1 MYLKI
6 IVFLLVACVASAQQT
21 INGMVHV
28 QEGQDLHPLEGVNVF
43 WAGTSMGTTTDAEGR
58 FRIQPTD
65 DAKQL
70 VFSYI
75 GFETDVLTVDS
86 NEMIHHTMRPATDDN
101 LDEVVVSKR
110 RKSVQKSYFETRNIV
125 NVSSDELLKAAC
137 CNLSESFETNPSID
151 VNFDDALTGVK
162 QVQMMGLASPYMMIS
177 EENIPMI
184 RGASQVYGLSF
195 TPGTWVESMQIT
207 KGAGSVV
214 NGFESMT
221 GQINTEL
228 KKPLSSEKLFLN
240 LFRSFNGRS
249 ELNLHTK
256 TDVTSKLSTSL
267 FVHLNQRTQKNDRNE
282 DAFLDTP
289 LSEQW
294 NVLNRWQYIDSQK
307 GFVSFL
313 NLRLMGDQ
321 KQLGSVDFD
330 PDLHKDTTTFW
341 GSEIFTDRLDA
352 SFKLGYVNP
361 AIPYQSMGFQLAYSR
376 HDQDSYFGLRTYDIN
391 HQSWYGSLLYNS
403 IISNTK
409 HKIKT
414 GLNVAYDAYDEHVL
428 TDPYNRIDRSVGG
441 FFEYTYDSLER
452 LNASVGLRYDH
463 HNHLGGFLTPRVHL
477 RYKFSDLTILRFS
490 VGSGRKTA
498 NIFSENQK
506 LFASSRTIEIP
517 NVSDSRFGL
526 LPERAWNYGFSLIK
540 GFDLWQMSSSLSLDV
555 FRTEFVN
562 QVVVDWETA
571 DAIRFYN
578 LAGDSFANS
587 LQLGFDSELANDLNL
602 RLAYK
607 YYDVQLD
614 YDTGRKQKPLQ
625 PEHRFFANLGYVGSK
640 WRLDGTYQHT
650 GAMRIPSTGN
660 GPEEQTN
667 PFGLINAQITY
678 IPNPKLELYVGAENA
693 ADYRQIDPIVSVNDP
708 FGLSFDTTQVYAP
721 VEGRMMYVGIR
732 YNLLTNTF

>member
-1 MYLKI
+1 MYSKI
-6 IVFLLVACVASAQQT
+6 IVFLYSVCVASAQQA
-21 INGMVHV
+21 INGMVHI
-28 QEGQDLHPLEGVNVF
+28 QEGQDLRPLEGVNIY
-43 WAGTSMGTTTDAEGR
+43 WAGTTTGTISDVSGK
-58 FRIQPTD
+58 FRVTPVD
-65 DAKQL
+65 DTNQL

-75 GFETDVLTVDS
+75 GFKTDTLRVNTR
-86 NEMIHHTMRPATDDN
+86 EMIHHTMRPQTDDN
-101 LDEVVVSKR
+101 LDEVVISKR
-110 RKSVQKSYFETRNIV
+110 RKTVQKSYFETQNIV

-162 QVQMMGLASPYMMIS
+162 QVQMMGLASPYLMIS
-177 EENIPMI
+177 EENIPMV

-256 TDVTSKLSTSL
+256 TDVSSKLSTNL
-267 FVHLNQRTQKNDRNE
+267 FVHLNQRDQKNDRNN
-282 DAFLDTP
+282 DSFLDNP

-294 NVLNRWQYIDSQK
+294 NVLNRWQYIDAEK

-330 PDLHKDTTTFW
+330 PDLHKDTTSFW

-361 AIPYQSMGFQLAYSR
+361 AIPYESIGFQLAHSR

-391 HQSWYGSLLYNS
+391 HQSWYGSVLFNS

-409 HKIKT
+409 HKFKT
-414 GLNVAYDAYDEHVL
+414 GLNVAYDAYKEQVL
-428 TDPYNRIDRSVGG
+428 TNSYNRIDRSVGG
-441 FFEYTYDSLER
+441 YFEYTYDSLEK
-452 LNASVGLRYDH
+452 LSGSLGLRYDH
-463 HNHLGGFLTPRVHL
+463 HNQLGGFATPRVHL
-477 RYKFSDLTILRFS
+477 RYKFSDLTTLRFS

-506 LFASSRTIEIP
+506 LFASSRTIEVP

-526 LPERAWNYGFSLIK
+526 LPERSWNYGFSLIK
-540 GFDLWQMSSSLSLDV
+540 GFDLWQLPSSLSLDV

-571 DAIRFYN
+571 SAIRFYN
-578 LAGDSFANS
+578 LEGDSFANS
-587 LQLGFDSELANDLNL
+587 VQLGFDSELARDVNL

-614 YDTGRKQKPLQ
+614 YRSGRKQKPLQ

-640 WRLDGTYQHT
+640 WRLDGTYHYT
-650 GAMRIPSTGN
+650 GAMRVPATANHLDG
-660 GPEEQTN
+660 QTSK
-667 PFGLINAQITY
+667 PFGLVNTQVTY
-678 IPNPKLELYVGAENA
+678 IPKPELEFYVGAENA
-693 ADYRQIDPIVSVNDP
+693 FDYRQTDPIVSANDP
-708 FGLSFDTTQVYAP
+708 FAKSFDTTQVYAP
-721 VEGRMMYVGIR
+721 VVGSMFYLGMR
-732 YNLLTNTF
+732 YNF

>member
-1 MYLKI
+1 MYFKI
-6 IVFLLVACVASAQQT
+6 IVFLLVACVASAQQS

-28 QEGQDLHPLEGVNVF
+28 QEGQNLVPLEGVNIY
-43 WAGTSMGTTTDAEGR
+43 WAGTSIGATTDAEGR
-58 FRIQPTD
+58 FRIQLSEETN
-65 DAKQL
+65 QL

-75 GFETDVLTVDS
+75 GFETDILTVDDS
-86 NEMIHHTMRPATDDN
+86 QMIHHTMRSQNDDN

-110 RKSVQKSYFETRNIV
+110 RKSVQKSYFETRNVV

-151 VNFDDALTGVK
+151 VNFNDALTGVK
-162 QVQMMGLASPYMMIS
+162 QVQMMGLASPYLMIS

-184 RGASQVYGLSF
+184 RGASQIYGLSF

-256 TDVTSKLSTSL
+256 ADLNPKLSTNL
-267 FVHLNQRTQKNDRNE
+267 FVHLNQRTQKNDRNN

-294 NVLNRWQYIDSQK
+294 NVLNRWQYIDAQK

-361 AIPYQSMGFQLAYSR
+361 AIPYQSVGFQLAYSH

-391 HQSWYGSLLYNS
+391 HESWYGSLLYNS
-403 IISNTK
+403 IISNTR

-414 GLNVAYDAYDEHVL
+414 GLNVAYDAYEEQVL
-428 TDPYNRIDRSVGG
+428 TDVYDRIDRSVGAY
-441 FFEYTYDSLER
+441 FEYTYDSLEK
-452 LNASVGLRYDH
+452 LNGSLGIRYDH
-463 HNHLGGFLTPRVHL
+463 HNHLGGFLTPRLHL
-477 RYKFSDLTILRFS
+477 RYKFSDLTTLRFS
-490 VGSGRKTA
+490 AGSGRKVA
-498 NIFSENQK
+498 NIFTENQK
-506 LFASSRTIEIP
+506 LFASSRTIKIP

-526 LPERAWNYGFSLIK
+526 LPERAWNYGFSLVK
-540 GFDLWQMSSSLSLDV
+540 GFDLWQMPSSLSLDV

-578 LAGDSFANS
+578 LEGDSFANS
-587 LQLGFDSELANDLNL
+587 VQLGFDSELASDLNL

-614 YDTGRKQKPLQ
+614 YDAGRQQKPLQ
-625 PEHRFFANLGYVGSK
+625 PEHRFFANLGYVGKK
-640 WRLDGTYQHT
+640 WRLDGTYQYT
-650 GAMRIPSTGN
+650 GAMRVPATAN
-660 GPEEQTN
+660 HPEGQQTD
-667 PFGLINAQITY
+667 PFGLVNAQITY
-678 IPNPKLELYVGAENA
+678 IPTSKLEFYVGAENA
-693 ADYRQIDPIVSVNDP
+693 ADYRQTDPIVSASDP
-708 FGLSFDTTQVYAP
+708 FGTSFDTTQVYAP
-721 VEGRMMYVGIR
+721 VEGSMMYVGMR
-732 YNLLTNTF
+732 YNF